1 MENNRKYGGEKMV
14 VRIKE
19 KAIVMLSI
27 ITMVISEMVMLY
39 KTNLENIDVM
49 VISFLV
55 AITSMFILSNVKIR
69 TKKRPA
75 QNLRK

>member
-1 MENNRKYGGEKMV
+1 MV
-14 VRIKE
+14 VRLKE

-39 KTNLENIDVM
+39 KTNLENSDVM
-49 VISFLV
+49 VISILI
-55 AITSMFILSNVKIR
+55 AIITMYVLLNIKIK

-75 QNLRK
+75 LKPHK

>member
-1 MENNRKYGGEKMV
+1 MV

-39 KTNLENIDVM
+39 KTNLENSDVM
-49 VISFLV
+49 MISILI
-55 AITSMFILSNVKIR
+55 AIITMYVLLNIR
-69 TKKRPA
+69 IKTKKRPA
-75 QNLRK
+75 LNRK